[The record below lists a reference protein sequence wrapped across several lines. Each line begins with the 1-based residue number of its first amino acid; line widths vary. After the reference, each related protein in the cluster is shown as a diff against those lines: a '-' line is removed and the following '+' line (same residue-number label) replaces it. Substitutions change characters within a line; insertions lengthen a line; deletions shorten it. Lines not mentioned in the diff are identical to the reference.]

1 MRILHTPVRFYP
13 FIGGVENYVYYSAR
27 ELVKMGHEVTV
38 VCANEPPS
46 PNEELLNGIRVKR
59 LHYSGKIANTNVTWG
74 LPLALNG
81 EDFDVLHTHIP
92 TPWSADWSAL
102 TSRLK
107 KKPLVVTY
115 HNDITGT
122 GVAKHIAGFYN
133 ATALKL
139 LLKRADKI
147 IITQPGYIQS
157 SPYLKDYADKVEV
170 IPNGVD
176 VSKFKP
182 SPDSESEDSEDKTV
196 KNIMKNKEFVK
207 VSGTAK
213 GIETVR
219 SNETAQNSENTIFF
233 LSVLDEFHRYKGLDY
248 LLEALKIVKE
258 EIPDVKLKVGGKGV
272 LMDYYKGVVES
283 SGLGANV
290 EFCGFIPDEEIVEY
304 YSRANVF
311 VLPSI
316 SSTYEGF
323 GIVAL
328 EALACKTPVIS
339 TEIVGVA
346 EDVKKS
352 KAGIIVQPKDSGAL
366 ADAMIKILGNEKL
379 QKKMGEN
386 GRRLVKAKYTWKGVA
401 EMMEKVY
408 NELV

>member
-13 FIGGVENYVYYSAR
+13 FIGGVENYVYYSAK

-59 LHYSGKIANTNVTWG
+59 LHYSGKIANTNVTWA
-74 LPLALNG
+74 LPLALKS
-81 EDFDVLHTHIP
+81 EDFDVVHTHIP

-102 TSRLK
+102 TSKLK

-122 GVAKHIAGFYN
+122 GIAKYIAGFYN

-157 SPYLKDYADKVEV
+157 SPYLKDYADKIEV

-176 VSKFKP
+176 VYKFKP
-182 SPDSESEDSEDKTV
+182 SVNSENKAV
-196 KNIMKNKEFVK
+196 KNTLRDKEFVK
-207 VSGTAK
+207 VSGTSK
-213 GIETVR
+213 DNENVKR
-219 SNETAQNSENTIFF
+219 NETAQDSENTVFF

-258 EIPDVKLKVGGKGV
+258 EIPDVKLKIGGKGV
-272 LMDYYKGVVES
+272 LMDYYRGVVES

-386 GRRLVKAKYTWKGVA
+386 GRRLVTAKYTWKGVA